1 MREIVNGTLKKFGYP
16 ESLVKSYDHW
26 NLLLRPGQITLG
38 SLVLVCKEPVHQ
50 YSLISQQAMSE
61 QKKIMGD
68 IEGVLKHRFD
78 YSKINYQ
85 MLMMVDPE
93 VHFHVIPRYEN
104 EVEFCE
110 LTYGDNFWPK
120 PVDMNFSLEMDDI
133 HKHELLRTLK
143 IDFSAGVHTAKTST
157 KKYKKMYTSGCF
169 DIFHQGHL
177 NILKSTKAL
186 CDYLVVGVSTDELIL
201 KSKGRLPLIPF
212 EERVSILEANKY
224 VDEVIPQ
231 VNKDKQAVVDEYS
244 IDAIS
249 VGSDWLGK
257 YPPVS
262 CEMEYFDYTPN
273 VSSTVLKQKLGVTS
287 S

>member
-1 MREIVNGTLKKFGYP
+1 MNATLKKFGYP
-16 ESLVKSYDHW
+16 ESLVKSYEYW
-26 NLLLRPGQITLG
+26 NLLLRLDQITLG
-38 SLVLVCKEPVHQ
+38 SLVLICKEPVHQ
-50 YSLISQQAMSE
+50 YSLISLEAMSE
-61 QKKIMGD
+61 QKQIMTE
-68 IEGVLKHRFD
+68 IEHVLKNRFD
-78 YSKINYQ
+78 YTKINYQ

-93 VHFHVIPRYEN
+93 VHFHIVPRYEN

-110 LTYGDNFWPK
+110 LSYGDEFWPK
-120 PVDMNFSLEMDDI
+120 PVDMGFALDIDDI
-133 HKHELLRTLK
+133 HKNELLRTLK
-143 IDFSAGVHTAKTST
+143 IDFSAQANIVDTST

-177 NILKSTKAL
+177 NILKNTKAL
-186 CDYLVVGVSTDELIL
+186 CDYLIVGVSTDELIL

-224 VDEVIPQ
+224 VDEVTPQ
-231 VNKDKQAVVDEYS
+231 VDKDKQAVVDQYN

-257 YPPVS
+257 YPPVT

-273 VSSTVLKQKLGVTS
+273 VSSTVLKQKLGVGS
-287 S
+287 K

>member
-1 MREIVNGTLKKFGYP
+1 MNATLKKFGYP
-16 ESLVKSYDHW
+16 ESLVKSYEYW
-26 NLLLRPGQITLG
+26 NLLLRLDQITLG
-38 SLVLVCKEPVHQ
+38 SLVLICKEPVHQ
-50 YSLISQQAMSE
+50 YSLISLEAMSE
-61 QKKIMGD
+61 QKQIMTE
-68 IEGVLKHRFD
+68 IEHVLKNRFD
-78 YSKINYQ
+78 YTKINYQ

-93 VHFHVIPRYEN
+93 VHFHIVPRYEN

-110 LTYGDNFWPK
+110 LSYGDEFWPK
-120 PVDMNFSLEMDDI
+120 PVDMGFALDIDDI
-133 HKHELLRTLK
+133 HKNELLRTLK
-143 IDFSAGVHTAKTST
+143 IDFSAQANIVDTST

-177 NILKSTKAL
+177 NILKNTKAL
-186 CDYLVVGVSTDELIL
+186 CDYLIVGVSTDELIL

-231 VNKDKQAVVDEYS
+231 VDKDKQAVVDQYN

-257 YPPVS
+257 YPPVT

-273 VSSTVLKQKLGVTS
+273 VSSTVLKQKLGVGS
-287 S
+287 K

>member
-1 MREIVNGTLKKFGYP
+1 MNATLKKFGYP
-16 ESLVKSYDHW
+16 ESLVKSYEYW
-26 NLLLRPGQITLG
+26 NLLLRLDQITLG
-38 SLVLVCKEPVHQ
+38 SLVLICKEPVHQ
-50 YSLISQQAMSE
+50 YSLISIEAMSE
-61 QKKIMGD
+61 QKQIMTE
-68 IEGVLKHRFD
+68 IEHVLKHRFD
-78 YSKINYQ
+78 YTKINYQ

-93 VHFHVIPRYEN
+93 VHFHIVPRYEN

-110 LTYGDNFWPK
+110 LSYGDEFWPK
-120 PVDMNFSLEMDDI
+120 PVDMGFALDIDDI
-133 HKHELLRTLK
+133 HKNELLRMLK
-143 IDFSAGVHTAKTST
+143 IDFSAQANIVDTST

-177 NILKSTKAL
+177 NILKNTKAL
-186 CDYLVVGVSTDELIL
+186 CDYLIVGVSTDELIL

-231 VNKDKQAVVDEYS
+231 VDKDKQAVVDQYN

-257 YPPVS
+257 YPPVT

-273 VSSTVLKQKLGVTS
+273 VSSTVLKQKLGVGS
-287 S
+287 K

>member
-1 MREIVNGTLKKFGYP
+1 MNATLKKFGYP
-16 ESLVKSYDHW
+16 ESLVKSYEYW
-26 NLLLRPGQITLG
+26 NLLLRLDQITLG
-38 SLVLVCKEPVHQ
+38 SLVLICKEPVHQ
-50 YSLISQQAMSE
+50 YSLISLEAMSE
-61 QKKIMGD
+61 QKQIMTE
-68 IEGVLKHRFD
+68 IEHVLKNRFD
-78 YSKINYQ
+78 YTKINYQ

-93 VHFHVIPRYEN
+93 VHFHIVPRYEN

-110 LTYGDNFWPK
+110 LSYGDEFWPK
-120 PVDMNFSLEMDDI
+120 PVDMGFALDIDDI
-133 HKHELLRTLK
+133 HKNELLRTLK
-143 IDFSAGVHTAKTST
+143 IDFSAQANIVDMST

-177 NILKSTKAL
+177 NILKNTKAL
-186 CDYLVVGVSTDELIL
+186 CDYLIVGVSTDELIL

-212 EERVSILEANKY
+212 EERVSILEGNKY

-231 VNKDKQAVVDEYS
+231 VDKDKQAVVDQYN

-257 YPPVS
+257 YPPVT

-273 VSSTVLKQKLGVTS
+273 VSSTVLKQKLGVGS
-287 S
+287 K